1 MDVGT
6 SEDGSKDYLLD
17 PELWLDKL
25 PQPFQMI
32 DRVLHEFLDEVWELI
47 ESRAVVRRQ
56 EEARVR
62 IPEVTGGQI
71 LRESETAAVI
81 R

>member
-1 MDVGT
+1 MDLGT
-6 SEDGSKDYLLD
+6 SEDDSKDYLLD

-32 DRVLHEFLDEVWELI
+32 DKVLQEFLDEVWELI

-56 EEARVR
+56 KEARVR
-62 IPEVTGGQI
+62 IPAVTAGQI